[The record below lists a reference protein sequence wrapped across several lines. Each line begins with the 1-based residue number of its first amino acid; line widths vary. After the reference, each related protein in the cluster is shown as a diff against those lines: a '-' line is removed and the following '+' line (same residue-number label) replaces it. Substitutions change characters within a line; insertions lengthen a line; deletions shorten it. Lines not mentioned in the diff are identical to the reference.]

1 MSIFVT
7 GGLEAEQREL
17 ARQRFTDAESD
28 RLKAYAV
35 WEHRATPVFEEM
47 HVAEGFW
54 YVMTPYSKYPRGMPA
69 AYNDA
74 VRVAASFTI
83 IGLRAFSTI
92 VHSHPQALVARL
104 PGDAKFWWDH
114 NEVFMKAS
122 CGAVVVE
129 MEGWKESEGIAL
141 EIDWYAQRG
150 KRVLYLPCP
159 PPSAL

>member
-1 MSIFVT
+1 MSIVT
-7 GGLEAEQREL
+7 VEDMEAEARVK
-17 ARQRFTDAESD
+17 ARQRFIDAESE

-47 HVAEGFW
+47 HATEGFW

-74 VRVAASFTI
+74 VRVAASFTVT
-83 IGLRAFSTI
+83 GLRAFSTI

-104 PGDAKFWWDH
+104 PGDARFWWDH
-114 NEVFMKAS
+114 NLVFMKAS

-141 EIDWYAQRG
+141 EIDWYAQQG
-150 KRVLYLPCP
+150 KRVLNLPCP
-159 PPSAL
+159 PLSA